1 MGRKIGQ
8 PAEIL
13 IVWADAA
20 HGFFRKYQDK
30 YCGSNK
36 ISSICMLGIQLMKPK
51 RLITD

>member
-1 MGRKIGQ
+1 MGRL
-8 PAEIL
+8 AEIL
-13 IVWADAA
+13 IVWADSFQD
-20 HGFFRKYQDK
+20 FFRKYQDK